1 MAKRKTGKS
10 SEKAAPSPAPVAAS
24 EPTPT
29 REIGERSYTMI
40 VRAKLARNGKGTL
53 SDFTGAVT
61 KSGGDTGNIHVVKS
75 TADHIIRDF
84 DISARDVKHGEKVI
98 EALKLVP
105 GVEIVNVSDVVF
117 LKHLGGKISIT
128 PTSEVKN
135 SVDLAQVYTPEV
147 ARVCKAIEADPN
159 KAFNLTIKGK
169 MVAVV
174 SDGSRVLA
182 LGNIG
187 ALAALPV
194 MEGKAMLFKRFA
206 GVDAFPICL
215 NTQNADEI
223 VAAVK
228 AIAPNFG
235 AINLEDIESP
245 RCYEV
250 ERRLREALG
259 IPVFH
264 DDQHGTAIVV
274 GAAALNAAKF
284 VKKPLS
290 KLKVVAV
297 GTGAAGMACIKMLID
312 LGVKDI
318 IAYNKDGAVYKGAP
332 NLTETETWLAE
343 HSNEACFKGTY
354 KEALKGRDMFLG
366 LSVGGI
372 LTGDDLKVMNKKA
385 IVFALANP
393 QAEVDPE
400 NVPDNVVV
408 MATGSSRYPNQINN
422 ALAFP
427 GIFRGALESRV
438 PQITDEMSLEAARS
452 LAGLIKT
459 AELAG
464 DYVIPSVFDTRVATT
479 VADAVKRIAVKG
491 GTARRDMKLM

>member
-250 ERRLREALG
+250 ERRLREALD

>member
-1 MAKRKTGKS
+1 MATKKPGKQTNTKVTPAG
-10 SEKAAPSPAPVAAS
+10 EADSPAPAA
-24 EPTPT
+24 

-75 TADHIIRDF
+75 TSEFIIRDF

-98 EALKLVP
+98 EALQGVP

-215 NTQNADEI
+215 ATQNTDEI

-250 ERRLREALG
+250 ERRLREALD

-274 GAAALNAAKF
+274 GAAALNAAKY

-332 NLTETETWLAE
+332 HLTETETWLAE

-366 LSVGGI
+366 LSIGGL

-400 NVPDNVVV
+400 NVPANVVV

-427 GIFRGALESRV
+427 GIFRGALEARI
-438 PQITDEMSLEAARS
+438 PQITNEMSIEAARS
-452 LAGLIKT
+452 LAGLIKPV
-459 AELAG
+459 ELNG
-464 DYVIPSVFDTRVATT
+464 DYVIPSVFDTRVATS
-479 VADAVKRIAVKG
+479 VADAVKRIAVKT

>member
-1 MAKRKTGKS
+1 MPKS
-10 SEKAAPSPAPVAAS
+10 KSGEPSEN
-24 EPTPT
+24 TH

-61 KSGGDTGNIHVVKS
+61 RSGGDTGNIHVVKS
-75 TADHIIRDF
+75 TADYIVRDF
-84 DISARDVKHGEKVI
+84 DVSARDVKHGEKVI
-98 EALKLVP
+98 EALKAVP

-147 ARVCKAIEADPN
+147 ARVCMAIHANPEKAA
-159 KAFNLTIKGK
+159 NLTIKGK

-206 GVDAFPICL
+206 NVDAFPICL

-250 ERRLREALG
+250 ERRLREALD

-274 GAAALNAAKF
+274 GAAALNAARF
-284 VKKPLS
+284 VKKPMS
-290 KLKVVAV
+290 RLKVVAV

-332 NLTETETWLAE
+332 NLTETEQWLAE
-343 HSNEACFKGTY
+343 NSNPGSFKGTY

-372 LTGDDLKVMNKKA
+372 LTGKDLNVMNKKA

-400 NVPDNVVV
+400 DVPENVVV

-427 GIFRGALESRV
+427 GIFSGALEARV
-438 PQITDEMSLEAARS
+438 KQITDDMSLEAARS
-452 LAGLIKT
+452 LAGLIKP
-459 AELAG
+459 AEISG
-464 DYVIPSVFDTRVATT
+464 DYVIPSVFDARVATT
-479 VADAVKRIAVKG
+479 VADAVKRIAVK
-491 GTARRDMKLM
+491 T